1 MTESFSNPTP
11 PTDERI
17 LRALREARSQLEAVE
32 QAKNERVAI
41 VGMAGRF
48 PGANSVDELWQLLT
62 AGQSGIRMLSDQEL
76 EEAGVAPETS
86 QQADYVRAYAG
97 FSEADGFDAAFFRL
111 LPP

>member
-1 MTESFSNPTP
+1 MTESFSYPTP

-48 PGANSVDELWQLLT
+48 SRCRQ
-62 AGQSGIRMLSDQEL
+62 R
-76 EEAGVAPETS
+76 
-86 QQADYVRAYAG
+86 
-97 FSEADGFDAAFFRL
+97 
-111 LPP
+111 